1 MGSKGRGVRVEK
13 KKAGGRRCPSCGE
26 AMEQR
31 AFDRKPLGRVE
42 LDVCFG
48 CHALWFDQHESLQ
61 LTPSAVLQVF
71 NIINE
76 HRERPAR
83 PLGEHPRC
91 PECNKALK
99 LTQDVQRH
107 NRISYHRCVDG
118 HGRLT
123 TFFQFL
129 REKNFVRS
137 LSPGE
142 IAQLKVQVAQVRCS
156 SCGAPVS
163 LERDAQC
170 GHCRASVS
178 ILDAEAVSR
187 TIAQLTE
194 EERRRQ
200 HVDPTALMDGL
211 LAGKAFERKLARIEG
226 RGTSTATADVVDLVA
241 EALGSLLSN

>member
-1 MGSKGRGVRVEK
+1 MERRG
-13 KKAGGRRCPSCGE
+13 
-26 AMEQR
+26 
-31 AFDRKPLGRVE
+31 FDRKPLGRVE

-61 LTPSAVLQVF
+61 LTPAAVLQLF
-71 NIINE
+71 RIINE

-83 PLGEHPRC
+83 PLGDHPRC
-91 PECNKALK
+91 PDCNKALK

-107 NRISYHRCVDG
+107 NRISYHRCVQG

-123 TFFQFL
+123 TFYQFL

-142 IAQLKVQVAQVRCS
+142 IEKLKVHVAQVRCS
-156 SCGAPVS
+156 SCGAPVN

-170 GHCRASVS
+170 GYCRAPVS
-178 ILDAEAVSR
+178 MLDAEAVSR
-187 TIAQLTE
+187 TIAELTE

-200 HVDPTALMDGL
+200 HVDPTAVIDGL
-211 LAGKAFERKLARIEG
+211 LAGKAFERKMARIEG
-226 RGTSTATADVVDLVA
+226 RGMSSVTPDVVDLVA
-241 EALGSLLSN
+241 DAIGSLLSN

>member
-1 MGSKGRGVRVEK
+1 M
-13 KKAGGRRCPSCGE
+13 AGERRCPSCRE
-26 AMEQR
+26 PMER
-31 AFDRKPLGRVE
+31 RGYDRKPLGRVE

-48 CHALWFDQHESLQ
+48 CHALWLDQHESMQ
-61 LTPSAVLQVF
+61 LTPAAVLQVF
-71 NIINE
+71 RIINE

-83 PLGEHPRC
+83 PLGENPRC
-91 PECNKALK
+91 PECRRALAP
-99 LTQDVQRH
+99 TQDVQRH
-107 NRISYHRCVDG
+107 NRISYHRCPQG

-142 IAQLKVQVAQVRCS
+142 LEQLKVHVAQVRCS

-170 GHCRASVS
+170 GYCRAPVS
-178 ILDAEAVSR
+178 ILDAQAVTR

-200 HVDPTALMDGL
+200 RVDPAILADGL
-211 LAGKAFERKLARIEG
+211 LEGRRFERRMAGIES
-226 RGTSTATADVVDLVA
+226 RGMPSATTDVVDLVA
-241 EALGSLLSN
+241 EALGSLLSK

>member
-1 MGSKGRGVRVEK
+1 MRVEK
-13 KKAGGRRCPSCGE
+13 KKAGDRRCPSCGE

-48 CHALWFDQHESLQ
+48 CHALWFDQYESLQ
-61 LTPSAVLQVF
+61 LTPAAVLQVF
-71 NIINE
+71 RIINE

-91 PECNKALK
+91 PECNKAL
-99 LTQDVQRH
+99 LFTQDVQRH
-107 NRISYHRCVDG
+107 NRLSYHRCVHG

-123 TFFQFL
+123 TFYQFL

-142 IAQLKVQVAQVRCS
+142 IEKLKVHVTQVRCS

-170 GHCRASVS
+170 GYCRAPVS
-178 ILDAEAVSR
+178 ILDAGAVSR

-194 EERRRQ
+194 AERRRQ
-200 HVDPTALMDGL
+200 HVDPMALMDGL
-211 LAGKAFERKLARIEG
+211 LAGKAFERKMARIEG
-226 RGTSTATADVVDLVA
+226 RGMTSVTPDAVDLVA
-241 EALGSLLSN
+241 EALGFLLSN

>member
-1 MGSKGRGVRVEK
+1 VGVEK
-13 KKAGGRRCPSCGE
+13 KKAGDRRCPSCRE
-26 AMEQR
+26 AMERR

-48 CHALWFDQHESLQ
+48 CHALWFDQYESLQ
-61 LTPSAVLQVF
+61 LTPAAVLQVF

-83 PLGEHPRC
+83 PLGGHPRC

-107 NRISYHRCVDG
+107 NRISYHRCESG

-142 IAQLKVQVAQVRCS
+142 IERLKVQVSQVRCS

-170 GHCRASVS
+170 GYCRAPVS

-211 LAGKAFERKLARIEG
+211 LAGKALERRMARIEG
-226 RGTSTATADVVDLVA
+226 RGLRPASPDVVDLVA
-241 EALGSLLSN
+241 EALGSLLSR

>member
-1 MGSKGRGVRVEK
+1 
-13 KKAGGRRCPSCGE
+13 
-26 AMEQR
+26 MERR

-48 CHALWFDQHESLQ
+48 CHALWFDQYESLQ
-61 LTPSAVLQVF
+61 LTPAAVLQVF

-83 PLGEHPRC
+83 PLGEFPRC

-107 NRISYHRCVDG
+107 NRLSYHRCLQG

-123 TFFQFL
+123 TFYQFL

-142 IAQLKVQVAQVRCS
+142 IEKLKVHVSQVRCS

-163 LERDAQC
+163 LDRDAQC
-170 GHCRASVS
+170 GYCRAPVS

-187 TIAQLTE
+187 TIGQLTE

-200 HVDPTALMDGL
+200 HVDPMALMDGL
-211 LAGKAFERKLARIEG
+211 LAGKKFERKMARIEG
-226 RGTSTATADVVDLVA
+226 RGMSSVTPDAVDLVA
-241 EALGSLLSN
+241 DAIGSLLSN